1 MNTNPDVSARRLAA
15 ATNSSAILA
24 GVSGI
29 AFVITAA
36 LFLLSIAFEHP
47 DFSLIFLAVGIICY
61 CVKMLFNTGAV
72 QCPESVVGLVFDL
85 QQLLTLP
92 MIIIFIVF
100 TIRNRRVGIIIYIYL
115 FSRESSRN

>member
-24 GVSGI
+24 GISGI

-36 LFLLSIAFEHP
+36 LFLLSIAFEHT
-47 DFSLIFLAVGIICY
+47 DFRLIFLAVGIICN
-61 CVKMLFNTGAV
+61 CVTMLFNTGAV

>member
-1 MNTNPDVSARRLAA
+1 
-15 ATNSSAILA
+15 
-24 GVSGI
+24 
-29 AFVITAA
+29 
-36 LFLLSIAFEHP
+36 
-47 DFSLIFLAVGIICY
+47 
-61 CVKMLFNTGAV
+61 MLFNTGAV

-115 FSRESSRN
+115 FSRESSRD